1 MDSMLKDLFGGD
13 DDERRPQAQAQAR
26 DFVSRFDQGAIDEGY
41 SDTEAWEQFQRVSQK
56 VDPATIER
64 AAEKAFARMDPQQR
78 AQVAQYLQQQGGQFT
93 SGVSATDDPRQMAGM
108 VSRIQREAPGGL
120 SGLFGGGGSTA
131 ASSGGGGIGEAIGN
145 LFGGGGGDNDQQL
158 HQTTQEGGG
167 FPGGTLGKVALG
179 GIAAFALKEILGGR
193 DDEEHQDTR
202 AATRPK
208 RSV

>member
-1 MDSMLKDLFGGD
+1 MDALLKDLFGGD

-64 AAEKAFARMDPQQR
+64 AAEKAFARMDPNQR
-78 AQVAQYLQQQGGQFT
+78 AQVAQFLQQQGGQL
-93 SGVSATDDPRQMAGM
+93 SGTAPAPSDPRQMAGM
-108 VSRIQREAPGGL
+108 VSRIQRESPGGL
-120 SGLFGGGGSTA
+120 SGLFGGGGGA
-131 ASSGGGGIGEAIGN
+131 APSSGGGGIAEAIGS
-145 LFGGGGGDNDQQL
+145 LFGGGGNEPAQQ
-158 HQTTQEGGG
+158 QQEEGGG

-179 GIAAFALKEILGGR
+179 GIAAFALKEILSGH
-193 DDEEHQDTR
+193 DDAEPEQTR
-202 AATRPK
+202 AAQRPK